1 MRRFDHNEV
10 TTKHSEV
17 TTRHNEVTA
26 RHNEETTTHK
36 EETTP
41 HNDETTPHKKVMA
54 FHIWRLEIPLN
65 LLWSTKVLYFLFIQ
79 LLKTFQKLIIVEL
92 LKRQQRLFIRMP
104 CLFLS
109 STPVVRMHKY

>member
-10 TTKHSEV
+10 TTKHSELR
-17 TTRHNEVTA
+17 TRHNEVTA

-54 FHIWRLEIPLN
+54 FHTWRLEIPLN
-65 LLWSTKVLYFLFIQ
+65 LLWCTKVLYFLFIQ
-79 LLKTFQKLIIVEL
+79 LLKTFSKAHYCRVIEETTACVHKNAMFIPL
-92 LKRQQRLFIRMP
+92 LYS
-104 CLFLS
+104 CS
-109 STPVVRMHKY
+109 AHA